1 MKLFYAPLS
10 TYCMKALVALY
21 EKELEFTPEF
31 VNPMNADSWAAFKKI
46 WPIGKIPLLVL
57 DDGRRIPEASI
68 IAEHADRMSDRGPR
82 LVPEDEASA
91 LEVRLHD
98 RLFDL
103 YLNDQVV
110 QLLFEGRKA
119 EAERS
124 SETIRRATDRLNAM
138 YGLMEDHLTTRK
150 WAAGDG
156 FSLADCAAA
165 PGLYYGRM
173 VAPFDDR
180 PAIRG
185 YWERL
190 ADRPS
195 FRKVEE
201 EAAPMVERFLAGPG
215 G

>member
-1 MKLFYAPLS
+1 VKLFYAPLS

-46 WPIGKIPLLVL
+46 WPIGKIPLLML
-57 DDGRRIPEASI
+57 DDGRRIPEATI
-68 IAEHADRMSDRGPR
+68 IAEHADRMSDQGPR
-82 LVPEDEASA
+82 LIPEKEAAA
-91 LEVRLHD
+91 LEVRLQD

-110 QLLFEGRKA
+110 QLLFEGRKPE
-119 EAERS
+119 EARNK
-124 SETIRRATDRLNAM
+124 ETIRRASDRLAAM
-138 YGLMEDHLTTRK
+138 YGLMEEQLSKRT
-150 WAAGDG
+150 WATGED
-156 FSLADCAAA
+156 FTLADCAAA

-173 VAPFDDR
+173 VAPFDDK

-195 FRKVEE
+195 FRKVEA

>member
-10 TYCMKALVALY
+10 TYCMKVLVALY

-57 DDGRRIPEASI
+57 DDGRRIPEATI
-68 IAEHADRMSDRGPR
+68 IAEHADRMSECGPR
-82 LVPEDEASA
+82 LIPANEAAA
-91 LEVRLHD
+91 LDVRLQD

-110 QLLFEGRKA
+110 QLLFEGRKP

-124 SETIRRATDRLNAM
+124 AETVRRANDRLEAM
-138 YGLMEDHLTTRK
+138 YGLMEEQLSTRT
-150 WAAGDG
+150 WATGEE
-156 FSLADCAAA
+156 FTLADCAAA

-173 VAPFDDR
+173 VAPFDDK

-195 FRKVEE
+195 FRKVEA

-215 G
+215 N

>member
-1 MKLFYAPLS
+1 MQNFPLR
-10 TYCMKALVALY
+10 LPHF
-21 EKELEFTPEF
+21 E
-31 VNPMNADSWAAFKKI
+31 
-46 WPIGKIPLLVL
+46 IPLLVL
-57 DDGRRIPEASI
+57 DDGRRIPEATI
-68 IAEHADRMSDRGPR
+68 IAEHADRMSELGPR
-82 LVPEDEASA
+82 LIPANEAAA
-91 LEVRLHD
+91 LEVRLQD

-110 QLLFEGRKA
+110 QLLFEGRKP
-119 EAERS
+119 EAERDR
-124 SETIRRATDRLNAM
+124 ETIRRANDRLEAM
-138 YGLMEDHLTTRK
+138 YGLMEAQLSTRT
-150 WAAGDG
+150 WATGEE
-156 FSLADCAAA
+156 FTLADCAAA

-173 VAPFDDR
+173 VAPFDDK

-201 EAAPMVERFLAGPG
+201 EAAPMVERFLSGPG